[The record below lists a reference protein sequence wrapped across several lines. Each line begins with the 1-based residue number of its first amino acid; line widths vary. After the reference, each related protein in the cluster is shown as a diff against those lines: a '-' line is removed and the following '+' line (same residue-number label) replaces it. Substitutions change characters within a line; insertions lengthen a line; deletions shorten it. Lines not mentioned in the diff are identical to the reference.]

1 MRQPDE
7 PAKPA
12 DIPAKLEHDLV
23 NSVASIVGF
32 SQVIRRD
39 TSLPEELR
47 HNADLLAEEATRT
60 RQMVKELLG
69 LLRQRTLELPGQAQA
84 PSDAPSAAGDAPT
97 EKATDTKTRTT
108 APTAPTA
115 APTRPR
121 VLVLEDEPSMRV
133 FLEKALALL
142 GYEPVV
148 TSLGSDAVTFAT
160 VGEHAVLL
168 FDHQMVGMSGMDAF
182 AAIVAQRPELAARVA
197 MMSGDI
203 LDPRLEAFT
212 AEHPMAV
219 LAKPFDLDTLDRTVR
234 AVMEASGQSR
244 G

>member
-32 SQVIRRD
+32 SHVIRRD
-39 TSLPEELR
+39 ASLPDELR
-47 HNADLLAEEATRT
+47 HSADLLAEEATRT
-60 RQMVKELLG
+60 QRMVKELLG

-197 MMSGDI
+197 MMCGDI